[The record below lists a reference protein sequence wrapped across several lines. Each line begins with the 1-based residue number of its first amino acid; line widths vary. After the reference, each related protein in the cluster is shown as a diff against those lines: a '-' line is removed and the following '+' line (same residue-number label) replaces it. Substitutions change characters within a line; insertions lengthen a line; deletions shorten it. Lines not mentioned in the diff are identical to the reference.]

1 MDADPTRVVIR
12 DNEAEHRYELL
23 VDDVLAVIVVYE
35 VRSSTMTLSY
45 TKVAEGFA
53 RRGFSSQLVA
63 HVLGEARSRGLQVLP
78 TCSFVATYIKNHSSD
93 YLDLVPESRRGEF
106 AP

>member
-63 HVLGEARSRGLQVLP
+63 HVLGEARTRGLQVLP
-78 TCSFVATYIKNHSSD
+78 TCSFVAAYIKNHPSD

-106 AP
+106 AL

>member
-1 MDADPTRVVIR
+1 MDVGTTRVDIR
-12 DNEAEHRYELL
+12 DDEDEHRYELL

-45 TKVAEGFA
+45 TKVADGFA
-53 RRGFSSQLVA
+53 RRGLSSQLVA

-78 TCSFVATYIKNHSSD
+78 TCSFVAAYIKSHASD
-93 YLDLVPESRRGEF
+93 YLELVPASRRGEF
-106 AP
+106 SL

>member
-1 MDADPTRVVIR
+1 VDIR
-12 DNEAEHRYELL
+12 DDEDEHRYELL

-45 TKVAEGFA
+45 TKVADGFA
-53 RRGFSSQLVA
+53 RRGLSSQLVA

-78 TCSFVATYIKNHSSD
+78 TCSFVAAYIKSHASD
-93 YLDLVPESRRGEF
+93 YLELVPASRRGEF
-106 AP
+106 SL